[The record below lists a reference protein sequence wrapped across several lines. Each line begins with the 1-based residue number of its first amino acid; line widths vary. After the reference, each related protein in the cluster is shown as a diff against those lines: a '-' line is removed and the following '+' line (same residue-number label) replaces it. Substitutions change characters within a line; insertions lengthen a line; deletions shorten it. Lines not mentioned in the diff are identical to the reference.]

1 MEHRVYRGWIE
12 EREDGEYDDAIFLRD
27 GGEWP
32 RPLAERV
39 AEDMADLGNFL
50 SVRYFVSDQ
59 ERSADDL
66 IADVLFQLEGDGHD
80 FTPDGYGGHSIRY
93 ETHYSEITG
102 YLWTDEL
109 LRIGGHDLLEEL
121 RSKVGKFCHLDI
133 GFSRTPPTG

>member
-1 MEHRVYRGWIE
+1 MAEHVAEKTARMRRRRIAKV
-12 EREDGEYDDAIFLRD
+12 D
-27 GGEWP
+27 
-32 RPLAERV
+32 ERV